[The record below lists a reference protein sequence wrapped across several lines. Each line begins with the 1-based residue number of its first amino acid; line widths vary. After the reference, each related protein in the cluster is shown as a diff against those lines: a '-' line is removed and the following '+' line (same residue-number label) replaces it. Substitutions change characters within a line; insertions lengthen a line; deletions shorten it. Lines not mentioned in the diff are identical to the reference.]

1 MTQNKTNSQIEDEE
15 YLDEKFPKGMSKLRG
30 EAMVLLALARR
41 RGKQEAQKMFLEEID
56 DRIKL
61 IEEVKKDSDEI
72 EKRICDS
79 KLMELIKLKSK
90 IGGENDTK

>member
-1 MTQNKTNSQIEDEE
+1 MTQNKTINSQLEDEE

-56 DRIKL
+56 EWVEECIGD
-61 IEEVKKDSDEI
+61 EEVNEAQAIISFSEVQ
-72 EKRICDS
+72 E
-79 KLMELIKLKSK
+79 LKSR
-90 IGGENDTK
+90 IGGKTK